1 MRWIERES
9 LYGKN
14 RHLVRL
20 ETAVER
26 DWTDEQIRIACDNH
40 GDPNRCNCP
49 FGGRVERR
57 PDGLVEV
64 IVYID

>member
-1 MRWIERES
+1 MRWVERES
-9 LYGKN
+9 LCGKN

-20 ETAVER
+20 ET
-26 DWTDEQIRIACDNH
+26 TDERGWKDEQVRIACDNG
-40 GDPNRCNCP
+40 GDPSGFNCP

-57 PDGLVEV
+57 ADGLVEV